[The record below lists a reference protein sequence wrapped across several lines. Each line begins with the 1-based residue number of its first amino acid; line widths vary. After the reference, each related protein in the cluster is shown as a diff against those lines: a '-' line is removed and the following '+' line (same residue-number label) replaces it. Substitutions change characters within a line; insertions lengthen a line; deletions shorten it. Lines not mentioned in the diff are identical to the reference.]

1 MPSADGTPQLKALPP
16 LPPLVQR
23 TVDRLIRAFAPEKVV
38 VFGSF
43 AKGTTHSG
51 SDVDVLVIANLAGHP
66 AAHQRKARQLAA
78 DAFPPIDIVLATPAE
93 VAEAGTAKSPF
104 LLSVLETGR
113 TIYTAPGHRD

>member
-1 MPSADGTPQLKALPP
+1 MPSADGVRQPKALPP

-43 AKGTTHSG
+43 AKGTAHSG

-78 DAFPPIDIVLATPAE
+78 DAFPPIDVVLATPEE
-93 VAEAGTAKSPF
+93 VADAADARSPF
-104 LLSVLETGR
+104 LLSILGTGITVYER
-113 TIYTAPGHRD
+113 RGT